1 MASATQLR
9 QQIDSALALKSSA
22 RLALAPRL
30 VSPGFDT
37 GYTSL
42 DAILRGGLPLAGTT
56 EILGSRSSGRT
67 TLAMAYLAE
76 RTREGHICAWIDVA
90 GDLYPEAALA
100 DGVDLDRVLWIRCS
114 GTSEPVITPTV
125 PLLAQST
132 PSPTLHLVATAFPP
146 AKPDLRPYN
155 PTRSRTVGTPGAANR
170 PLAASPSTPRTVQ
183 VATDRLPSRRGAL
196 VLHKAP
202 ESKPVPPQTPAPAA
216 STFVKPKK
224 PWSRLEQ
231 AIKSV
236 DLLVQA
242 GGFGAIVLDLGNI
255 APTFARRIPLATW
268 FRWRSALER
277 ARTSLIVLTQTS
289 PESQQSCSGSAAEL
303 VLRLEPELPAPGTI
317 LTGLSYR
324 MEIVRRRFENQPSQS
339 HLPTRKRPSA
349 TASAWQSRSLQS
361 FPQSVWTAS

>member
-1 MASATQLR
+1 MASAAQLR
-9 QQIDSALALKSSA
+9 QQIDSVLAGKTSA
-22 RLALAPRL
+22 HLALAPRL
-30 VSPGFDT
+30 VAPGFDF
-37 GYTSL
+37 GYASL
-42 DAILRGGLPLAGTT
+42 DAILRGGLPVAGTT

-76 RTREGHICAWIDVA
+76 RTREGHICAWIDVS
-90 GDLYPEAALA
+90 GDLAPEAALA
-100 DGVDLDRVLWIRCS
+100 DGIDLDRVLWIRCS
-114 GTSEPVITPTV
+114 GISEPGVTPAV
-125 PLLAQST
+125 PLLSQPIS
-132 PSPTLHLVATAFPP
+132 SPALHLVANASPP
-146 AKPDLRPYN
+146 AKPNLRPYN
-155 PTRSRTVGTPGAANR
+155 PTRSSTIGTPGAANR
-170 PLAASPSTPRTVQ
+170 PLAASQSNPRTVQ
-183 VATDRLPSRRGAL
+183 VATDRLPARRGTL

-202 ESKPVPPQTPAPAA
+202 HKLEPPQTSKPPV

-242 GGFGAIVLDLGNI
+242 GGFGTIILDLGNI
-255 APTFARRIPLATW
+255 APSFVRRIPLATW

-303 VLRLEPELPAPGTI
+303 VLRLEPELPASGTV

-324 MEIVRRRFENQPSQS
+324 MEIVRRRFETQPFHQPS
-339 HLPTRKRPSA
+339 RKRPSSTA
-349 TASAWQSRSLQS
+349 TAWQSQSL
-361 FPQSVWTAS
+361 WNAS